1 MDNMAKFDFN
11 NDGKLTEN
19 EFALY
24 KENETLKADLAKQD
38 DQSKMAWTSIMT
50 MIVFTALLFMPFISV
65 DRVAALADMIDLF
78 YLAQAG
84 IVGAFMGTT
93 AWIKRK

>member
-1 MDNMAKFDFN
+1 MDNMAKFDHDQ
-11 NDGKLTEN
+11 DGKLSEK

-24 KENETLKADLAKQD
+24 KENETLKADLAKQN
-38 DQSKMAWTSIMT
+38 DQSNMAWTAIMT
-50 MIVFTALLFMPFISV
+50 MIGFTILLFMPFIDV

-84 IVGAFMGTT
+84 IVGAFMGAT
-93 AWIKRK
+93 AWMKRK

>member
-1 MDNMAKFDFN
+1 MDNMAKFDN
-11 NDGKLTEN
+11 NDDGKLTAT

-24 KENETLKADLAKQD
+24 KENETLIADLAKQN
-38 DQSKMAWTSIMT
+38 DQSRMAWTAIMT
-50 MIVFTALLFMPFISV
+50 MLGFTALLFMPFVDV

-84 IVGAFMGTT
+84 IVGAFMGAT
-93 AWIKRK
+93 AWMKRK

>member
-1 MDNMAKFDFN
+1 MDKMAKFDFN
-11 NDGKLTEN
+11 NDGKLTET

-50 MIVFTALLFMPFISV
+50 MIVFTALLFMPFIDV

>member
-1 MDNMAKFDFN
+1 MDKMAKFDFN
-11 NDGKLTEN
+11 NDGKLSEN

-50 MIVFTALLFMPFISV
+50 MIVFTALLFMPFIGV